1 MINISREEARVITNI
16 RKNANIFSIISLS
29 DLLYDATVKD
39 PSSKCMSSIFAK
51 QSMFSKG
58 QSRQIIQ
65 MGFAPSQLMQWQWKS
80 NIAKVKQRL
89 EWWRTISF
97 HSDSP
102 EIFFSWIFPRY
113 SLSLYPCFQILE
125 NLCSLGLS
133 RDKFFLLYTNQQ
145 FSQIWKESFHS
156 AHPSEQQLFSTGQGH
171 WASFWKIALIEKQ
184 LFS

>member
-1 MINISREEARVITNI
+1 MHDFTSVG
-16 RKNANIFSIISLS
+16 LS
-29 DLLYDATVKD
+29 DLLHDATVKD
-39 PSSKCMSSIFAK
+39 QSSKCMSSIFAK

-65 MGFAPSQLMQWQWKS
+65 EGFAPGQLMQWQWKS

-125 NLCSLGLS
+125 NLFSLGLS
-133 RDKFFLLYTNQQ
+133 RDNFFCYI
-145 FSQIWKESFHS
+145 QISSFLKYEKKVFHS
-156 AHPSEQQLFSTGQGH
+156 AHLSEQQLFSTGQGH
-171 WASFWKIALIEKQ
+171 WASFWKIARKEKR